1 MPVTRLPNLAVL
13 RAFEATVRHMS
24 VARAAAEIG
33 VTDGAVSR
41 AVREMEVAMGFE
53 LFTRGNRKITPT
65 PVARPLAAEIRGG
78 LERIAAAL
86 ADARRAVEVDRPLVL
101 SCEPTFL
108 IRWLIPRLKHLQA
121 AIGTERDVRLISAG
135 GPVPFGR
142 EGIDLA
148 IRRAD
153 FELDASILAEPFLDE
168 RVGPVC
174 RPDLAQAVRTEG
186 PIGGAI
192 LHSAT
197 RPDAWAHWARI
208 ADTGLA
214 PIRELHF
221 EHFYLSLQATVA
233 GAGSA
238 IGPIALVIDDIAS
251 GTLVAPRGFTPDGS
265 RYILMA
271 PRATVDGAMFA
282 KVLEWLRVAMP

>member
-1 MPVTRLPNLAVL
+1 MPFTRLPNLAVL

-41 AVREMEVAMGFE
+41 AVREMEAALGFE

-65 PVARPLAAEIRGG
+65 AVARPLAAEIRGG

-108 IRWLIPRLKHLQA
+108 IRWLIPRLEHLQA

-174 RPDLAQAVRTEG
+174 RPDLAHAVRTEG
-186 PIGGAI
+186 P
-192 LHSAT
+192 
-197 RPDAWAHWARI
+197 
-208 ADTGLA
+208 LA

-282 KVLEWLRVAMP
+282 KVLEWLRAAMP

>member
-13 RAFEATVRHMS
+13 RAFEATVRHKS
-24 VARAAAEIG
+24 VSQAAAEVG

-41 AVREMEVAMGFE
+41 GVREMEAALGFE

-65 PVARPLAAEIRGG
+65 TVALPLAAEIRGG

-108 IRWLIPRLKHLQA
+108 IRWLIPRLEHLQA
-121 AIGTERDVRLISAG
+121 AIGTERDVRLVSAG
-135 GPVPFGR
+135 GPVPFAR
-142 EGIDLA
+142 EGVDLA

-153 FELDASILAEPFLDE
+153 FELHMGLLAEPFLDE

-174 RPDLAQAVRTEG
+174 RPDLSDSIGAEG

-192 LHSAT
+192 LHAAT
-197 RPDAWAHWARI
+197 RPHAWANWAGVTNTQI
-208 ADTGLA
+208 APT
-214 PIRELHF
+214 RELRF
-221 EHFYLSLQATVA
+221 EHFYLSLQAAVA
-233 GAGSA
+233 GAGTA
-238 IGPIALVIDDIAS
+238 IGPVALVADDIAS
-251 GTLVAPRGFTPDGS
+251 GTLVAPRGFTPDGTS
-265 RYILMA
+265 YVLMA
-271 PRATVDGAMFA
+271 PRATVDGVVFA
-282 KVLEWLRVAMP
+282 KVLEWLRATMP